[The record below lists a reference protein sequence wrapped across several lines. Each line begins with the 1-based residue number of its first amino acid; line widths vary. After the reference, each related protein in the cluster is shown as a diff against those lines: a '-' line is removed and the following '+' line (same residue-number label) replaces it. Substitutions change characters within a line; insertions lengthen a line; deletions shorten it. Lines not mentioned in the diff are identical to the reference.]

1 MRAVTDHP
9 SPSSQTP
16 ALPPFTALVA
26 AWNEGENLEAHVHSF
41 RALGWPGAQLVLCA
55 GGEDGTYQRALA
67 LAGDD
72 VTVLEQKSGMGK
84 QRALREALK
93 HARHDLIFLTD
104 ADCLYHRPSL
114 EALLKPLAEGRYQA
128 ASGGSRPLAR
138 QAGNP
143 LAEYQE
149 ARDRRYFDQA
159 PAESDGLLGRNAALT
174 REALRQAGDLAE
186 DVATGTD
193 YHLAK
198 RLSEAGIKI
207 AYVRESRVESEY
219 PATSSSYMRRW
230 RRWIKNLAVHDPPK
244 NRPELLKS
252 AGLAVFS
259 LVGPVSLLLAL
270 NAFTVLLCAPFML
283 ALASRY
289 RDLFYAA
296 RSGQPLHL
304 KTYLA
309 VPYFTVL
316 DQIAVLGA
324 WWDLHDPQRR
334 NRW

>member
-1 MRAVTDHP
+1 MRAVTDNP
-9 SPSSQTP
+9 SASGQTP
-16 ALPPFTALVA
+16 TLPPFTALVA
-26 AWNEGENLEAHVHSF
+26 AWNEGENLEAHVRSF
-41 RALGWPGAQLVLCA
+41 RAMRWPGAQLVLCA
-55 GGEDGTYQRALA
+55 GGKDGTYEQARALA
-67 LAGDD
+67 GED

-84 QRALREALK
+84 QRALREALR

-104 ADCLYHRPSL
+104 ADCLYDRHSL

-138 QAGNP
+138 QVGNP
-143 LAEYQE
+143 LAEYQG

-159 PAESDGLLGRNAALT
+159 PAESDGLLGRNAAVT
-174 REALRQAGDLAE
+174 REALRIAGDLSE

-198 RLSEAGIKI
+198 KLSEAGIKI

-219 PATSSSYMRRW
+219 PATTSSYMGRW
-230 RRWIKNLAVHDPPK
+230 RRWIKNLAVHDLEK
-244 NRPELLKS
+244 TRPELLKS
-252 AGLAVFS
+252 AGFAVLS

-296 RSGQPLHL
+296 QTGEPLHL

-324 WWDLHDPQRR
+324 WWDLRDPERR